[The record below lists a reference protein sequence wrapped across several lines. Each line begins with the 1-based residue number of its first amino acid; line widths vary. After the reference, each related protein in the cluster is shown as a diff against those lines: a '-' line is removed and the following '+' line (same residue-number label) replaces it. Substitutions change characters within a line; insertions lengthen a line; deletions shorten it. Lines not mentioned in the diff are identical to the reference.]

1 MKKLKEELKYGKKGI
16 TLISL
21 VVTIIV
27 LLILAG
33 VSINLV
39 LGPNG
44 LISRAQ
50 EAALKTGEAEEIEAL
65 YMAVADSQIKNL
77 TTQDDRKKN
86 LEESIRAQFGDDV
99 NFSVT
104 DNGDGSFLVN
114 MNDTKRM
121 YYIDETGKVI
131 DQSKMLKISTA
142 NELKSFRDDVNSGNA
157 YEGWYVYLANDIT
170 LNINEEWEPIGL
182 YPMSNSSPEDETN
195 KPFKGVFDGNRHE
208 VNGVYINTSNK
219 VQGLFGLVNRG
230 KVLNIGI
237 GENCNINGGTATA
250 GLVGYLYNNSQI
262 MNSYNKATI
271 NASTNSLVGGIAG
284 QTMNNCLIKNSY
296 NEGIVNANSHVG
308 GITGNLD
315 NESIIDSCYNTGN
328 ITGRTTG
335 DSATGGISGDVQ
347 NNSRISNCYN
357 IGIITGDEW
366 TGGIV
371 GFFRSTGMK
380 SENCYYL
387 EGTVHGTNDTEIKGG
402 VISVGSDELK
412 SLASIL
418 GTAFKEAP
426 EGTNDG
432 YPILQWQ

>member
-271 NASTNSLVGGIAG
+271 NASTNSLVGEIAG